1 MGITTTQR
9 TSSGDLVV
17 PRVIVTDP
25 ASVCV
30 QQISDGFALWQGS
43 WFLDTSAGFNW
54 LLYMGQKILNANQLI
69 NAIQA
74 FLLSVSGVVS
84 IINVTAVFNQAVRAF
99 SYEYA
104 VTFQSGATITGSST
118 NPPSV
123 TGGS

>member
-1 MGITTTQR
+1 
-9 TSSGDLVV
+9 
-17 PRVIVTDP
+17 
-25 ASVCV
+25 
-30 QQISDGFALWQGS
+30 
-43 WFLDTSAGFNW
+43 
-54 LLYMGQKILNANQLI
+54 MGQKILNANQLI